1 MLWSTVPSAFFAV
14 AAYLLIGLLFDQ
26 PAEAQNSQA
35 VVGFL
40 QSLHEQFRFNLAL
53 LIPVL
58 IVLFGT
64 AKKWPTIPV
73 LLLSIC
79 SAVVLAIFVQG
90 FSLNTVLQ
98 ALVSG
103 MELYDSGA
111 AVPDEVIALVE
122 RGGIYSMKEAIFVA
136 LLVFLFVGAIDLLNT
151 MPRLVE
157 TLFGFARGQKA
168 TVVSALFASA
178 TTNALTSNQSA
189 TAFIVGDA
197 FAQRFDNLRVPRRV
211 LSRSIEDTGTMIESI
226 IPWHATA
233 LFMSATL
240 GVSVA
245 EYWYWQVLTLANLL
259 VAPVLA
265 LTGIGCNYG
274 TAAPPQSVQTLQQG
288 K

>member
-1 MLWSTVPSAFFAV
+1 
-14 AAYLLIGLLFDQ
+14 
-26 PAEAQNSQA
+26 
-35 VVGFL
+35 
-40 QSLHEQFRFNLAL
+40 LHEQFRFNLAL
-53 LIPVL
+53 LITVL

-79 SAVVLAIFVQG
+79 SAVVLAIFLQG
-90 FSLNTVLQ
+90 FPVNTVLQ

-103 MELYDSGA
+103 VELYDSGA
-111 AVPDEVIALVE
+111 AVPDAVIALVE

-157 TLFGFARGQKA
+157 TLFGFVRGQKA

-274 TAAPPQSVQTLQQG
+274 AAAPPQSVQTPEQG